1 MSEALLDWESM
12 EGKAAAKA
20 AQEEVKEFLTSRRA
34 RITPD
39 MAGLPVT
46 ANRRVPGLRRS
57 ELADLA
63 GISVDYYAKL
73 ERGRIAGASSG
84 VLEALARALQ
94 LSEAEHRHLYD
105 LASAA
110 DGVPIS
116 ARGRSRST
124 RPHQVRQSLVQ
135 VVDAIN
141 GAVAFVRDEMQ
152 DIVAVNELGREFYSP
167 VLGDADSASADSP
180 GLIPGDGN
188 ANLARFQFLDPA
200 SREFYPE
207 WDTMA
212 QMCVGVMHAE
222 VGRNPGHRGL
232 QDLVGELST
241 RSTEFA
247 RLWAAHDVR
256 IHGSGMK
263 RFHHPEVGELD
274 LLFEELQVTADDGLT
289 LYVYSAEPG
298 TASEEKLRL
307 LASLAATRRRR
318 SETIQPHTQTE
329 GEDSCVE

>member
-1 MSEALLDWESM
+1 VPRPTLDVMDSR
-12 EGKAAAKA
+12 KNARA
-20 AQEEVKEFLTSRRA
+20 AQAEVREFLTTRRA

-39 MAGLPVT
+39 AAGLPAT
-46 ANRRVPGLRRS
+46 GNRRVPGLRRS
-57 ELADLA
+57 EVAHLS

-73 ERGRIAGASSG
+73 ERGQIAGASAG

-110 DGVPIS
+110 DGVPTS

-124 RPHQVRQSLVQ
+124 RPHQVRASLER
-135 VVDAIN
+135 VVDAIT

-152 DIVAVNELGREFYSP
+152 DIVAVNDLGREFYRP
-167 VLGDADSASADSP
+167 VLGEKDASGAQS
-180 GLIPGDGN
+180 GR

-200 SREFYPE
+200 SREFYPD

-212 QMCVGVMHAE
+212 RMCVGVMHAE

-241 RSTEFA
+241 LSADFA
-247 RLWAAHDVR
+247 ELWAAHDVR
-256 IHGSGMK
+256 IHGAGTK
-263 RFHHPEVGELD
+263 RFHHPEVGELT
-274 LLFEELQVTADDGLT
+274 LAFEELQVTADDGLA

-298 TASEEKLRL
+298 SASEEKLRL
-307 LASLAATRRRR
+307 LASLAATTDIHP
-318 SETIQPHTQTE
+318 S
-329 GEDSCVE
+329 